1 MTDLQIRKIDFR
13 FDETTPFQW
22 LPSHPKFGL
31 MANAVSIMAIAFEKF
46 IVTNTRAAIPLIDD
60 PAAAEEAEAFLRQE
74 AQHAKN
80 HRRHVAALVRQYPGL
95 QKTVDAAIGSF
106 DRLVETRTLAYRL
119 AYTADLES
127 TFTPIF
133 KVMLDHEDVL
143 FRPGDERVASLF
155 LWHFVEEVEHRSS
168 ALVVCDAVVRNRYY
182 RTRVTRSVFRHIM
195 QLYRDILAGFE
206 EHVPEADRRAQYRSV
221 SPAGMR
227 REELLARLPLPT
239 SWRTRL
245 GMFPPAT
252 FAPASNREMLT
263 LVYRLL
269 LSQVPHHRPARE
281 PLPRFADTWFERY
294 AAGHDMTRFYS
305 ATRPAGGAP

>member
-1 MTDLQIRKIDFR
+1 MTDLQIRKIDFS

-31 MANAVSIMAIAFEKF
+31 MANAISIMAIAFEKF
-46 IVTNTRAAIPLIDD
+46 IVTTTRAAIPLIDD
-60 PAAAEEAEAFLRQE
+60 PTAAEEAEAFLRQE

-95 QKTVDAAIGSF
+95 QETVDEAHAAF
-106 DRLVETRTLAYRL
+106 DRLVETRSLEYRL

-133 KVMLDHEDVL
+133 KVMLDHEDEL

-168 ALVVCDAVVRNRYY
+168 ALVVCNAVVKNRYY
-182 RTRVTRSVFRHIM
+182 RTRIARSVFRHVM
-195 QLYRDILAGFE
+195 RVYRNILTGFDT
-206 EHVPEADRRAQYRSV
+206 HVPEADRRAQYRNV
-221 SPAGMR
+221 SPDGMR
-227 REELLARLPLPT
+227 REEMLARLPLRP

-245 GMFPPAT
+245 GMFPPST
-252 FAPASNREMLT
+252 FAPASNREMLI

-294 AAGHDMTRFYS
+294 AEGYNVTRFYS
-305 ATRPAGGAP
+305 AIRPAG

>member
-1 MTDLQIRKIDFR
+1 MTDLQIRKIDFA
-13 FDETTPFQW
+13 FDDTVPFQW

-31 MANAVSIMAIAFEKF
+31 MANAISIMAIAFEKF
-46 IVTNTRAAIPLIDD
+46 IVTSTRAAIPLIDD

-95 QKTVDAAIGSF
+95 RETVDEAIRAF
-106 DRLVETRTLAYRL
+106 DRLVETKSLAYRL

-127 TFTPIF
+127 TFTPLF

-168 ALVVCDAVVRNRYY
+168 ALVVCDAVVKNRYY
-182 RTRVTRSVFRHIM
+182 RTRIARSVFRHVM
-195 QLYRDILAGFE
+195 RVYRDILDGFE
-206 EHVPEADRRAQYRSV
+206 RHVPEADRRAQYRNV
-221 SPAGMR
+221 SPDGVR
-227 REELLARLPLPT
+227 REEMLARLPMRS

-245 GMFPPAT
+245 GMLPPST
-252 FAPASNREMLT
+252 FAPASNWEMFILA
-263 LVYRLL
+263 YRLM

-281 PLPRFADTWFERY
+281 PLPRFADSWFERY
-294 AAGHDMTRFYS
+294 DAGYDITRFYS
-305 ATRPAGGAP
+305 STRPAG

>member
-1 MTDLQIRKIDFR
+1 MTDLQIRKIDFS

-31 MANAVSIMAIAFEKF
+31 MANAISIMAIAFEKF

-95 QKTVDAAIGSF
+95 QETVDEADTAF
-106 DRLVETRTLAYRL
+106 DRLVETRSLEYRL

-133 KVMLDHEDVL
+133 KVMLDHEDEL

-168 ALVVCDAVVRNRYY
+168 ALVVCDAVVKNRYY
-182 RTRVTRSVFRHIM
+182 RTRIARSVFRHIM
-195 QLYRDILAGFE
+195 RVYRDILTGFDK
-206 EHVPEADRRAQYRSV
+206 HVPEADRRARYRNV
-221 SPAGMR
+221 SPDGVR
-227 REELLARLPLPT
+227 REEMLARLPLRP

-245 GMFPPAT
+245 GMFPPST
-252 FAPASNREMLT
+252 FAPASNREMLV

-269 LSQVPHHRPARE
+269 LSQVPHHRPARQ
-281 PLPRFADTWFERY
+281 PIPRFADTWFERY
-294 AAGHDMTRFYS
+294 AEGYNVTRFYS
-305 ATRPAGGAP
+305 AIRPAG

>member
-1 MTDLQIRKIDFR
+1 MTDLQIRMINFS

-31 MANAVSIMAIAFEKF
+31 MANAISIMAIAFEKF
-46 IVTNTRAAIPLIDD
+46 IVINTRAAIPLIKD

-80 HRRHVAALVRQYPGL
+80 HRKHIAALIRQYPGL
-95 QKTVDAAIGSF
+95 QETLDEAIASF
-106 DRLVETRTLAYRL
+106 DHLVATKSLEFRL

-133 KVMLDHEDVL
+133 KLMLDHEDVL

-168 ALVVCDAVVRNRYY
+168 ALVVCDAVVKNRYY
-182 RTRVTRSVFRHIM
+182 RTRVTREVFRHIM
-195 QLYRDILAGFE
+195 RLYRDILTGFDK
-206 EHVPEADRRAQYRSV
+206 HVPEADRRAQYRNV
-221 SPAGMR
+221 SPEGTR
-227 REELLARLPLPT
+227 REEMVTRLPLRA

-245 GMFPPAT
+245 GIIPPAV
-252 FAPASNREMLT
+252 FAPASNREML
-263 LVYRLL
+263 VMAYRLL
-269 LSQVPHHRPARE
+269 LSQTPHHKPARE
-281 PLPRFADTWFERY
+281 PLPRFADTWFRTY
-294 AAGHDMTRFYS
+294 AQGHDVTRYY
-305 ATRPAGGAP
+305 TAG